1 MGAPAISSYDLK
13 GSRLSQGVQ
22 AMATNRSFSRPHT
35 HWIGG
40 VAMMAAMLGLL
51 VGLGT
56 GSTLWALVVTGA
68 VGVLLVIVLA
78 LMSSRPNP

>member
-1 MGAPAISSYDLK
+1 
-13 GSRLSQGVQ
+13 
-22 AMATNRSFSRPHT
+22 MATNHNFSRPHT

-40 VAMMAAMLGLL
+40 VAMMAAMLGLI

-56 GSTLWALVVTGA
+56 GSTVWALVAMGA
-68 VGVLLVIVLA
+68 AGLLLVVVLA